1 MNSSNCFKLGNSAR
15 FSTQEKNQLF
25 MANAGCQM
33 HKKTTLY
40 VKRNVVSCVNS
51 RILISRG
58 IRAVEVLIRDSVT
71 RVYAYDRRLV
81 LIKTL

>member
-1 MNSSNCFKLGNSAR
+1 MNSSNCFKLGKSAR

-71 RVYAYDRRLV
+71 CVYAYDRRLV
-81 LIKTL
+81 YHNDE